1 MKTLAA
7 LYFGMTKDRKTKRD
21 LASLFKFLVALVALV
36 TMHSILFHLIMSYEG
51 QSYSWITGPY
61 WTLTVM
67 STLGTGDIHYTS
79 DLGKAFTI
87 LVIGSGIVFLMTLL
101 PFSFISFFYAPWMEA
116 QKAAR
121 APTKVDPK
129 LAGHVLLTHYG
140 PVTAAL
146 IAKLKQYH
154 YPYKLIVS
162 DLQEALRLNDDL
174 GLDVVLGDL
183 DNPKTYIRVRA
194 EHAALV
200 ATTSTDTVNTNVAF
214 TVREVAKKVP
224 IVSLAKDNASIDILK
239 LAGCT
244 EVLRL
249 GEMMGQS
256 LARRVIGNDAMT
268 HVIDQFDDL
277 LIAEANA
284 SKTPLVGKS
293 LRELKLRENVGITVM
308 GLWDRGHFETPSPDT
323 KISAHTILIL
333 AGSRAQLD
341 KYDEL
346 FCIYNVS
353 DAPVVILGGG
363 RVGRGTGRALK
374 ERGIDYRIVERL
386 KGRVKDSS
394 KVVLGNAAEL
404 EVLKKAGIETAPAVV
419 VSTHD
424 DDTNIYLTLY
434 CRKLRPDIQ
443 IISRAT
449 LDRNVATLH
458 RAGSDF
464 VMSYASMGANT
475 IFNYLKRGKTLLLAE
490 GLDVFRVKVPAGL
503 AGKTIKETRLREETG
518 CTVVAVRNGSATQ
531 INPAPTL
538 PLPEEG
544 DVILIGDAEAEN
556 RFLSRYEVR

>member
-7 LYFGMTKDRKTKRD
+7 LYFGITKDRKSKRD

-36 TMHSILFHLIMSYEG
+36 TTHSILFHLIMTYEG
-51 QSYSWITGPY
+51 QSHSWITGPY

-121 APTKVDPK
+121 APTRVDPN

-140 PVTAAL
+140 PVTAVL

-162 DLQEALRLNDDL
+162 DLPEALRLNDDL

-183 DNPKTYIRVRA
+183 DNPKTYTRVRA

-374 ERGIDYRIVERL
+374 ERGIDYRIVERI

-404 EVLKKAGIETAPAVV
+404 EVLRKAGIETAPAVV

-475 IFNYLKRGKTLLLAE
+475 IFNYLKRGKTLLVAE

-531 INPAPTL
+531 INPAPTV
-538 PLPEEG
+538 PLPDEG

>member
-1 MKTLAA
+1 MKTLAG
-7 LYFGMTKDRKTKRD
+7 LYFGMATSRKAKRD
-21 LASLFKFLVALVALV
+21 LKALLKFLIALVAIV
-36 TMHSILFHLIMSYEG
+36 TTHSILFHLIMAYEER
-51 QSYSWITGPY
+51 SYSWITGPY

-67 STLGTGDIHYTS
+67 STLGTGDIHYFS

-87 LVIGSGIVFLMTLL
+87 LVIISGIVFLMTLL

-116 QKAAR
+116 QKLAR
-121 APTKVDPK
+121 APKNVDRD

-146 IAKLKQYH
+146 ITKLKQYH
-154 YPYKLIVS
+154 YPYKLIVP
-162 DLQEALRLNDDL
+162 DLQEALRLNDDF
-174 GLDVVLGDL
+174 GLDVVLGHL
-183 DNPKTYIRVRA
+183 DNPKTYIRVNASRA
-194 EHAALV
+194 AMV
-200 ATTSTDTVNTNVAF
+200 ATTATDAVNTNVAF
-214 TVREVAKKVP
+214 TVREISEKIP
-224 IVSLAKDNASIDILK
+224 IVSLAKDSASVDILK
-239 LAGCT
+239 LAGAT

-249 GEMMGQS
+249 GEIMGQS

-284 SKTPLVGKS
+284 SKTPLVGKT
-293 LRELKLRENVGITVM
+293 LGELKLRENVGITVV
-308 GLWDRGHFETPSPDT
+308 GVWERGDFEVPTPDT
-323 KISAHTILIL
+323 KVSKHTILIL

-353 DAPVVILGGG
+353 VDPVIILGGG
-363 RVGRGTGRALK
+363 RVGRGTGRALQ
-374 ERGIDYRIVERL
+374 ERGIDYRIVERV
-386 KGRVKDSS
+386 KNRVKDAE
-394 KVVLGNAAEL
+394 KVVLGNAAEY
-404 EVLKKAGIETAPAVV
+404 EVLKAAGIEKAPAVV

-443 IISRAT
+443 IISRST
-449 LDRNVATLH
+449 LERNVATLH

-490 GLDVFRVKVPAGL
+490 GLDVFRVKVPADL
-503 AGKTIKETRLREETG
+503 TGKTIEETKLREETG

-531 INPAPTL
+531 INPAPSL
-538 PLPEEG
+538 SMPLEG
-544 DVILIGDAEAEN
+544 DLILIGNVESEN
-556 RFLSRYEVR
+556 QFLSRYKIQ

>member
-121 APTKVDPK
+121 APTRVDPK

>member
-1 MKTLAA
+1 MKTLAG
-7 LYFGMTKDRKTKRD
+7 LYFGITTNRKAKRD
-21 LASLFKFLVALVALV
+21 LGSLFKFLVALIALV
-36 TMHSILFHLIMSYEG
+36 TTHSILFHLIMAYEDR
-51 QSYSWITGPY
+51 SYSWITGPY

-67 STLGTGDIHYTS
+67 STLGTGDIHYLS

-87 LVIGSGIVFLMTLL
+87 LVIITGILFLMTLL

-121 APTKVDPK
+121 APKRVDPT
-129 LAGHVLLTHYG
+129 LAGHVILTHYG
-140 PVTAAL
+140 PVTASL
-146 IAKLKQYH
+146 ITKLKQYH
-154 YPYKLIVS
+154 YPYKLIVP
-162 DLQEALRLNDDL
+162 DLQEALRLHDDFGVDVIL
-174 GLDVVLGDL
+174 GNL
-183 DNPKTYIRVRA
+183 DNQKTYKRVNIDRA
-194 EHAALV
+194 AMVV
-200 ATTSTDTVNTNVAF
+200 ATSTDPVNTNVAF
-214 TVREVAKKVP
+214 TVREISEKVP

-239 LAGCT
+239 LAGST

-249 GEMMGQS
+249 GELMGQS

-277 LIAEANA
+277 FIAEANA

-293 LRELKLRENVGITVM
+293 LGELKLRENVGITVV
-308 GLWDRGHFETPSPDT
+308 GVWERGNFEIPTPQT
-323 KISAHTILIL
+323 KVTKHTILIL

-353 DAPVVILGGG
+353 VDPVIILGGG

-374 ERGIDYRIVERL
+374 ERGIDYRIIERIDGL
-386 KGRVKDSS
+386 VKD
-394 KVVLGNAAEL
+394 KDRVVVGNAAEW
-404 EVLKKAGIETAPAVV
+404 EVLRKAGIEKAPAVV
-419 VSTHD
+419 ITTHD

-443 IISRAT
+443 IISRST
-449 LDRNVATLH
+449 LERNVATLH

-490 GLDVFRVKVPAGL
+490 GLDVFRVKVPSDMV
-503 AGKTIKETRLREETG
+503 GKTIEQTKLREETG
-518 CTVVAVRNGSATQ
+518 CTVVAIQNGSGMQ
-531 INPAPTL
+531 INPSPTL
-538 PLPEEG
+538 PLLADG
-544 DVILIGDAEAEN
+544 DMILIGNAEGEN
-556 RFLSRYEVR
+556 QFLAKHEVS